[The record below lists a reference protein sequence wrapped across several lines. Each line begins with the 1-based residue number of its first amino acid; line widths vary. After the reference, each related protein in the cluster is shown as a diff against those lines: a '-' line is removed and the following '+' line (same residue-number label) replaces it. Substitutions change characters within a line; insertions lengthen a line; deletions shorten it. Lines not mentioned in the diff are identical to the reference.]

1 MNLTMNQERRPSKRK
16 RERLMADL
24 DQFDREQHIYHDET
38 IPSETR
44 LQLYEAV
51 RHAIATSLTDKQR
64 EAIEAHFFDGLSQ
77 GEIARR
83 LGVSQQVVQKRIYG
97 AGREG
102 KTVGGALRKLRE
114 ALAPLVTSAP
124 QS

>member
-1 MNLTMNQERRPSKRK
+1 
-16 RERLMADL
+16 MADL
-24 DQFDREQHIYHDET
+24 DQFDHDRHLYYEDSM
-38 IPSETR
+38 ISEMR
-44 LQLYEAV
+44 LRLYDAV
-51 RHAIATSLTDKQR
+51 RDAIATTLTDKQR
-64 EAIEAHFFDGLSQ
+64 EAIEAHFFEGLSQ

-97 AGREG
+97 AGRGG

-114 ALAPLVTSAP
+114 ALAALVTSSM